1 VKRAPDPA
9 SPLPRICLHLL
20 ARVAVLAALTGALT
34 TPLAGQVSARTS
46 AEIDAFWNESERTV
60 REGDFQAY
68 AALYH
73 PDAVLVRAGSGDSV
87 PIGTALAGWREGFE
101 QTARGEVAAEL
112 EIRIGTRLASAS
124 TSHETGIFRYESRP
138 AGGAPTVAL
147 VHFEALVVKV
157 DGSWLWMMEFQ
168 KGPATEAEW
177 EALAGAELP

>member
-1 VKRAPDPA
+1 MKRAPVPA
-9 SPLPRICLHLL
+9 FPYRRAPIDLL
-20 ARVAVLAALTGALT
+20 TVLAALAVLVGAPA
-34 TPLAGQVSARTS
+34 TPLDGQVSARTS
-46 AEIDAFWNESERTV
+46 AELNAFWNESERTV

-73 PDAVLVRAGSGDSV
+73 PDAVLVRSGSGDSV
-87 PIGTALAGWREGFE
+87 PIGTALTGWREGFE
-101 QTARGEVAAEL
+101 QTARGEAAAEL

-138 AGGAPTVAL
+138 AVGAPTVAL

-168 KGPATEAEW
+168 KGPATEAQW